1 VLQIE
6 LTLKFYFTLLILN
19 TFSGDF
25 RYMQFRI
32 PAKSL
37 FLWLVGITAL
47 LGYVPHTQAEPV
59 TAPTI
64 LSERVELDF
73 PNAATFHLSA
83 QSDATITK
91 VRFEFGHQVNDCGND
106 LSYALPDFEAGKEVE
121 VSYEWNMRAT
131 VPLPPGAQIWYRWVV
146 TDANGQESATERT
159 ELTWLDDKHDWQEI
173 EKDNVVLHWYAG
185 RDAFAQ
191 QLLDTAIQ
199 AKTDIANA
207 YNIRTENKVHFYIY
221 KNTNE
226 MRDALLFEP
235 QWTGGQ
241 AFSDQNIVVIGI
253 GDNSSDLEWGLRTVA
268 HEFTHVIVGNVVSSC
283 YADVPTWFNEGI
295 AMYIEGEDASYE
307 KGVLEDA
314 IQAGELFALRP
325 LSNGFTEDPDKA
337 NLAYLQ
343 SKSIVSYLVETY
355 GREKMRAL
363 LTAFNQG
370 YHYDNALQLAL
381 GVQLE
386 ELERDWRASVG
397 ASELPL
403 PTAGFTATPTL
414 FPTYEP
420 YSAVLQAETPTVSP
434 VQATLA
440 AQPTRRAQPPAPSP
454 IDDNTTLGLLAFAGI
469 GALCC
474 LGLVAF
480 VGIVVWVMRKSGG
493 KK

>member
-1 VLQIE
+1 
-6 LTLKFYFTLLILN
+6 
-19 TFSGDF
+19 
-25 RYMQFRI
+25 MQFRI
-32 PAKSL
+32 PAKPIL
-37 FLWLVGITAL
+37 IWLIGLTAL
-47 LGYVPHTQAEPV
+47 LGYAPHAQAKPI

-64 LSERVELDF
+64 LSDSVEFDF
-73 PNAATFHLSA
+73 PNAATFQLSA
-83 QSDATITK
+83 QSDVNITE
-91 VRFEFGHQVNDCGND
+91 VRFEFGHRVNDCGND
-106 LSYALPDFEAGKEVE
+106 LSYALPDFEAGKQVE

-131 VPLPPGAQIWYRWVV
+131 VPLPPGAQIWYRWVI
-146 TDANGQESATERT
+146 TDANGQQITSERT

-173 EKDNVVLHWYAG
+173 EKDTVVLHWYAG
-185 RDAFAQ
+185 RDSFAE
-191 QLLDTAIQ
+191 QLLNTAVQ
-199 AKTDIANA
+199 AKADIANA
-207 YNIRTENKVHFYIY
+207 YNISTDNKVHFYIY

-226 MRDALLFEP
+226 MRDSLLFEP

-283 YADVPTWFNEGI
+283 YASVPTWFNEGI

-307 KGVLEDA
+307 KGVLDDA
-314 IQAGELFALRP
+314 IKSGDLFALRP

-343 SKSIVSYLVETY
+343 SKSIVGYLVKTY
-355 GREKMRAL
+355 GKEKMQAL
-363 LTAFNQG
+363 LQAFNQG
-370 YHYDNALQLAL
+370 YQYDNALQIAL

-386 ELERDWRASVG
+386 ELERNWRASVG

-403 PTAGFTATPTL
+403 PTAGFTATPTI

-440 AQPTRRAQPPAPSP
+440 AQPTRQSGDIPPSSNS
-454 IDDNTTLGLLAFAGI
+454 DNTTLGLLVFAAI